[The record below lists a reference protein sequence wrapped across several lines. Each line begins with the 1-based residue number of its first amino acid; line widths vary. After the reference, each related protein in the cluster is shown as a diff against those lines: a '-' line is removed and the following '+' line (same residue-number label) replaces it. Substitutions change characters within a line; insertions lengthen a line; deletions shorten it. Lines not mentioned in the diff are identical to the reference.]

1 MSNVAHL
8 KAVSPSTQLA
18 CAGLTQAEVIAE
30 GPLSVTVALWSGSQP
45 TGEEVEAQLAVAF
58 QYTPS
63 AGDRVLVIGNDEGFY
78 VIGVLA
84 AQRRDHNLSFAGDVE
99 VAATG
104 KLRLR
109 GEQGVELTGPEVVG
123 RAGKLEM
130 MARSV
135 TQHYDRVRQRV
146 VELLS
151 LQAGQTHTVVEG
163 SAYTRAKSA
172 TLLTKEKVS
181 INGKSIHLG

>member
-1 MSNVAHL
+1 MSNLAHL
-8 KAVSPSTQLA
+8 KPVSPTHHLA
-18 CAGLTQAEVIAE
+18 CAGLTQAEVIAP
-30 GPLSVTVALWSGSQP
+30 GPLAVTVALWSGSQP

-58 QYTPS
+58 QYTPT

-84 AQRRDHNLSFAGDVE
+84 AQRRDSHLSFAGDVE

-104 KLRLR
+104 KLTLR
-109 GEQGVELTGPEVVG
+109 GEQGVELTGPQVQV
-123 RAGKLEM
+123 RAGKLELL
-130 MARSV
+130 ARSV
-135 TQHYDRVRQRV
+135 TQHYERVHQRV

-151 LQAGQTHTVVEG
+151 LQAGRTHTVIDG
-163 SAYTRAKSA
+163 SSFTRAGSA